1 MTFLN
6 QALMWGG
13 LAFSIPLIIHLL
25 NRSRFRTI
33 DWGAMHLLESVLKVN
48 HRRLRI
54 EQILLLLIRCAIPLA
69 LAACLARP
77 VLTGSAALEGEAP
90 VSMVVVVDNSYSM
103 DTQEAQGTRLEQA
116 LTSASEMIGATHQ
129 GSEISVLF
137 PGSKPTR
144 LLDRPA
150 FDSAIVTRNLAQ
162 QQGGMGAADYAATLS
177 EAVEMLGKMSH
188 ARKELIVISDFQPRD
203 WETLG
208 GVETTVQEAI
218 ASSDVP
224 IHATF
229 LPVGQNADENI
240 SVESL
245 DYARRVIGV
254 GQLLNVR
261 VNIRQWGRTDS
272 GTQRVQLSID
282 GESVGQTQV
291 NLPGDS
297 TTQVLFPIRFEKAG
311 SHVMEVEVL
320 SDDPLPSDNVLRASI
335 DVWDVIEVVLVDGAP
350 SPEPLKSETDFLS
363 IALTPLT
370 LGRLPL
376 ADLVQTES
384 IEVPAL
390 NAEVLENARVL
401 VLANVAR
408 LNDSQLAEVQQFVE
422 RGGALLISLGDRV
435 DLNWY
440 NDSLLQAGL
449 LPRRLVSLQG
459 ALAET
464 QDDVPGLGTQVIPQ
478 NYEHPALVFFNDPQ
492 QGDLSTASIRRW
504 YSTAEANE
512 VSDGEADNLS
522 SIMASLGSGDPW
534 LIEKKVGNGSV
545 VLMTTACDA
554 DWTNFPL
561 QPVYVPLVQQLVT
574 TLAANATPPRNIETG
589 QPAVAVLEPVAEGVA
604 AVDQALVITPAG
616 QQRTIPVQTQDE
628 RRQIRFDSTQQP
640 GVYELTTPEG
650 ELVHFVARTTAEESD
665 PRLMKDEQ
673 VKLKAEALGGQ
684 VIDSSK
690 AYLAEN
696 DLRRHGREI
705 WKYLLAAMVG
715 LLAIEIFLQQR
726 FAGVKS

>member
-13 LAFSIPLIIHLL
+13 LAFSVPLIIHLL

-48 HRRLRI
+48 HRRLRL

-103 DTQEAQGTRLEQA
+103 DTQDAQGTRLEQA
-116 LTSASEMIGATHQ
+116 LTSAREIIDSTHQ

-150 FDSAIVTRNLAQ
+150 FDSATVTRNLAQ

-177 EAVEMLGKMSH
+177 EAVEILGKMGH

-203 WETLG
+203 WESLG
-208 GVETTVQEAI
+208 GVEATLQDAI
-218 ASSDVP
+218 ASSEVP

-229 LPVGQNADENI
+229 LPVGQVAEENI
-240 SVESL
+240 SIESL

-261 VNIRQWGRTDS
+261 VNLRQWGRTDS

-282 GESVGQTQV
+282 GESIGQTQV
-291 NLPGDS
+291 NIPGDS

-311 SHVMEVEVL
+311 SHVVEVEVL
-320 SDDPLPSDNVLRASI
+320 SDDSLPSDNILKASM

-350 SPEPLKSETDFLS
+350 SSEPLKSETDFLS

-384 IEVPAL
+384 IELPAL
-390 NAEVLENARVL
+390 NAEILENTRVL
-401 VLANVAR
+401 VLANVNR
-408 LNDSQLAEVQQFVE
+408 LSDAQLADVKQFVQS
-422 RGGALLISLGDRV
+422 GGALLVSVGDRV

-440 NDSLLQAGL
+440 NDALLKAGL

-459 ALAET
+459 ASVDA
-464 QDDVPGLGTQVIPQ
+464 QGDVQGGGTQVIPQ

-504 YSTAEANE
+504 YSTTE
-512 VSDGEADNLS
+512 SDEPAAAAAGES
-522 SIMASLGSGDPW
+522 GSVMAWLGAGDPW
-534 LIEKKVGNGSV
+534 LIEKKLGNGTV

-554 DWTNFPL
+554 DWSDFPL

-574 TLAANATPPRNIETG
+574 TLAATATPPRNIETG
-589 QPAVAVLEPVAEGVA
+589 QPAVAVLEPAAEDVA
-604 AVDQALVITPAG
+604 AIDQALVITPAG
-616 QQRTIPVQTQDE
+616 QQRTVPVQIQDE

-650 ELVHFVARTTAEESD
+650 ELLHFVARTTAEESD
-665 PRLMKDEQ
+665 PRLMKEEQ
-673 VKLKAEALGGQ
+673 VKLKAESLGGQ
-684 VIDSSK
+684 LIDSTK
-690 AYLAEN
+690 TYLAED

-726 FAGVKS
+726 FAGVQS

>member
-48 HRRLRI
+48 HRRLRM

-103 DTQEAQGTRLEQA
+103 DTQDSQGTRLDQA
-116 LTSASEMIGATHQ
+116 LSNASEIIESTHQ

-150 FDSAIVTRNLAQ
+150 FDSATVTRNLAQ

-203 WETLG
+203 WESLG
-208 GVETTVQEAI
+208 GVEASIQEAI
-218 ASSDVP
+218 ASSEVP

-229 LPVGQNADENI
+229 LPVGQVADENI
-240 SVESL
+240 SIESL

-254 GQLLNVR
+254 GQLLNLR
-261 VNIRQWGRTDS
+261 VNLRQWGRTDS

-282 GESVGQTQV
+282 GESIGQTQV
-291 NLPGDS
+291 NIPGDS

-311 SHVMEVEVL
+311 SHVVEVEVL
-320 SDDPLPSDNVLRASI
+320 SDDPLPSDNVLKASM

-350 SPEPLKSETDFLS
+350 SAEPLKSEIDFLS

-384 IEVPAL
+384 IELPSL
-390 NAEVLENARVL
+390 NAEVLENTRVL
-401 VLANVAR
+401 VLANVNR
-408 LNDSQLAEVQQFVE
+408 LSDAQLADVKQFVE
-422 RGGALLISLGDRV
+422 GGGALLVTVGDRV

-440 NDSLLQAGL
+440 NDALLKAGL

-459 ALAET
+459 AGVDA
-464 QDDVPGLGTQVIPQ
+464 QGDAQGGGTQVIPQ

-504 YSTAEANE
+504 YSTAESSEPAE
-512 VSDGEADNLS
+512 AASGES
-522 SIMASLGSGDPW
+522 GSVMAWLGAGDPW
-534 LIEKKVGNGSV
+534 LIEKKLGNGTV
-545 VLMTTACDA
+545 VLMTTSCDA
-554 DWTNFPL
+554 DWSDFPL

-589 QPAVAVLEPVAEGVA
+589 QPAVAVLEPVAEGGA

-616 QQRTIPVQTQDE
+616 QQRTVPVQTQDQH
-628 RRQIRFDSTQQP
+628 RQIRFDSTQQP

-650 ELVHFVARTTAEESD
+650 ELLHFVARTTAEESD
-665 PRLMKDEQ
+665 PRLMKEDQ

-684 VIDSSK
+684 LIDSTK
-690 AYLAEN
+690 TYLAED